1 MKRAKLEEM
10 TVDKLVEGFLRR
22 SPLTHHDSLR
32 HRCALSRKGRD
43 AMGQATRVWHHRCCE
58 DNRWSAP

>member
-32 HRCALSRKGRD
+32 HRCALSRPAAGLPASGKF
-43 AMGQATRVWHHRCCE
+43 
-58 DNRWSAP
+58 